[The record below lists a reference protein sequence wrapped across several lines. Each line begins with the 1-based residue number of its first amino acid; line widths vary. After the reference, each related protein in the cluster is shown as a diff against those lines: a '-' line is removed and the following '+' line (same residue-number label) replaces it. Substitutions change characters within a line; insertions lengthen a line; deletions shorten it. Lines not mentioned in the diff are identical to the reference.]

1 MDAIFLGTFNPPHI
15 GHLNCIQS
23 ILDHEISKNITK
35 IHIIPCYQ
43 NPNKEGSVDFNIRLK
58 MCQEL
63 FKGFSDKVVVDALDR
78 DHKWVFTYDM
88 LEYFM
93 RNEDSYIKS
102 DFLWIITRETYGELN
117 NNKWHNSEDIISKYI
132 TKMIIVGSK
141 PEMDI
146 HPDNIWCKQYIQL
159 NPGINVHSTDIRNLV
174 KQGKS
179 INLYTNQK
187 VIDIIENEKLYK

>member
-1 MDAIFLGTFNPPHI
+1 MIAIFLGTFNPPHI

-23 ILDHEISKNITK
+23 VLDHEISKQITK

-43 NPNKEGSVDFNIRLK
+43 NPNKEGSVDFDIRLK

-78 DHKWVFTYDM
+78 DHKWIFTYDM

-93 RNEDSYIKS
+93 RNEDSYIKA

-117 NNKWHNSEDIISKYI
+117 NNKWHNSEEIISKYI
-132 TKMIIVGSK
+132 TKMIIVG
-141 PEMDI
+141 PNLEMDI
-146 HPDNIWCKQYIQL
+146 QPDNIWCKQYVQL
-159 NPGINVHSTDIRNLV
+159 RPGINVHSTDIRNLIKNKKTPNIYLNNDV
-174 KQGKS
+174 
-179 INLYTNQK
+179 INTIK
-187 VIDIIENEKLYK
+187 ENKLYI